1 MPIMCEIVSQDR
13 IVYQGEVD
21 IVLIPGVEGELGI
34 LPNHS
39 PLLTI
44 VNYGVISTRMGKEEE
59 YFTVA
64 GGIAEVQHNKVTI
77 LADSA
82 ENVAEIDISRAEE
95 ARKRAEHLLHEEIDS
110 IGDDYLKI
118 HSMLR
123 RSMLRINAV
132 KRYRNR
138 LKIRILTDRKNKM
151 PGFTREFGID
161 LGTMNT
167 VIAEGNQIL
176 LQEPTVVALNCGGTK
191 TCRVGTGG

>member
-13 IVYQGEVD
+13 IVYQGDVD

-44 VNYGVISTRMGKEEE
+44 VNYGVIATRKGKEEE

-64 GGIAEVQHNKVTI
+64 GGIAEVQPNKVTI
-77 LADSA
+77 LADAA

-95 ARKRAEHLLHEEIDS
+95 ARKRAEHLLQEDIDS
-110 IGDDYLKI
+110 IGDDYLKFQ
-118 HSMLR
+118 SMLR

-138 LKIRILTDRKNKM
+138 LKLRS
-151 PGFTREFGID
+151 
-161 LGTMNT
+161 
-167 VIAEGNQIL
+167 
-176 LQEPTVVALNCGGTK
+176 
-191 TCRVGTGG
+191 

>member
-39 PLLTI
+39 PLLTV
-44 VNYGVISTRMGKEEE
+44 VNYGVISTRKGKEEE

-64 GGIAEVQHNKVTI
+64 GGIAEVQPNKVTI
-77 LADSA
+77 LADAA

-138 LKIRILTDRKNKM
+138 LKIRS
-151 PGFTREFGID
+151 
-161 LGTMNT
+161 
-167 VIAEGNQIL
+167 
-176 LQEPTVVALNCGGTK
+176 
-191 TCRVGTGG
+191 